1 MNPDVAQ
8 AIPALRDRGL
18 LPAEEAPRLLRVA
31 RGELLSVRAELRALL
46 YAGVLLLTGGVGLL
60 VEQNLERI
68 GPVAIAAAL
77 GLGAAAA
84 LAWVFRV
91 APPFSWQEVP
101 SPNLAFDYLLLLGIL
116 LGAADLAYGEAHFGW
131 LGVHA
136 SWHLLILAALA
147 ALAAFRFDSRI
158 VFSLALTSLAAWRG
172 VSLGHLTPLGQL
184 GLGGHPGAT
193 GTAGTVG
200 TVGDMG
206 WSAPTAD
213 ALRWNAVG
221 CGVLFAALGLTLAR
235 SGRKAHFEPVA
246 LHLGCLL
253 ALGGLAAGIFE
264 SSGRGLAWTGALLL
278 AGGGLAAAAYRGR
291 RFPLFAY
298 GVVAAYAALT
308 RLLAEGF
315 HDAAAGC
322 LWFAVSSV
330 LMIGGLLAAHRRMKP
345 AAEPLKLAD
354 ELESPAAGPVTP
366 AVGPTTPTAE
376 PMTPT
381 PGPEAP

>member
-91 APPFSWQEVP
+91 APPFSWQEVA

-136 SWHLLILAALA
+136 SWHLLILATLA

-172 VSLGHLTPLGQL
+172 VSLGHLSPLGL
-184 GLGGHPGAT
+184 AGHHGA
-193 GTAGTVG
+193 AGAA
-200 TVGDMG
+200 GDMG
-206 WSAPTAD
+206 WSAPPAD

-221 CGVLFAALGLTLAR
+221 CGVLFAALGLALAR

-253 ALGGLAAGIFE
+253 ALSGLAAGIFE

-345 AAEPLKLAD
+345 AAEPMKLAD
-354 ELESPAAGPVTP
+354 EPEAAAVEPMTPAPEPTTPAAGP
-366 AVGPTTPTAE
+366 
-376 PMTPT
+376 
-381 PGPEAP
+381 EAP